1 MVYSTVG
8 AMMHIVYGVD
18 MARTQNVPNMGISI
32 YRGSTLLGK
41 ARDLTVEGKEL
52 TLELG
57 LIDRFEVL
65 RYLSPRVARDL
76 IGEKAISEMPALT
89 LYCEPSAIKKAPV
102 GDTAKKVGKKK
113 PAPTKDVVVDTGLV
127 RLTFQPMSIEVNPM
141 AGQNLSI
148 KTFKGTL
155 VGNMD
160 TGMEAPKEE
169 VAVTSSTR
177 AGTSVTNTPTVLY

>member
-41 ARDLTVEGKEL
+41 ARDLTVEDKEL

-89 LYCEPSAIKKAPV
+89 LYCEPSSIKKAAV
-102 GDTAKKVGKKK
+102 AKKGGKKK
-113 PAPTKDVVVDTGLV
+113 PIKEEVVDTGLV
-127 RLTFQPMSIEVNPM
+127 RLTFQPVSIEVNPM

-148 KTFKGTL
+148 KVFKGTL
-155 VGNMD
+155 IGDMD

-169 VAVTSSTR
+169 VAVTSNTR
-177 AGTSVTNTPTVLY
+177 AGTTVINTPTVLY